1 MLQNNHQYFTYIL
14 TNKGNTVLYIGVTND
29 LEARTLQHKQKAFAR
44 FTATYNCNKLVY
56 FEKYTMI
63 QDAIDREQQLK
74 AGSRQKKVDLVVGN
88 NPEWDDLSAGWYNE
102 NL

>member
-1 MLQNNHQYFTYIL
+1 MLHNKHQYFTYIL

-29 LEARTLQHKQKAFAR
+29 LEARILQHKQKAFAG

-56 FEKYTMI
+56 FEKYIMI
-63 QDAIDREQQLK
+63 QDAIDREKQLK
-74 AGSRQKKVDLVVGN
+74 AGSRQKKVDLIVGN
-88 NPEWDDLSAGWYNE
+88 NPEWDDLSAGWYTE